1 MTLVTPPPLDQE
13 DDEMLVP
20 HSDFAT
26 EGPQPM
32 EVAPAET
39 ANTVDAQA
47 VDDPPSARFTW
58 TIENFARLNTKKL
71 YSEVFY
77 VGGYKWRVLIF
88 PKGNNVD
95 HLSMYLDVAD
105 SATLPYGWSRYA
117 QFSLAVVN
125 QIHNKF
131 TVRKDTQHQFNA
143 RESDWGFTSFMPLSE
158 LYDPSRGYLVNDTI
172 VVEAD
177 VAVRRVTDYW
187 SHDSKKETGY
197 VGLKNQ
203 GATCYMNSLLQTLYH
218 IPYFRKAVYHMPTT
232 ENDMPSGSIPL
243 ALQSLFYKLQ
253 YSDTS
258 VATKEL
264 TKSFGWDT
272 YDSFMQHDVQE
283 LNRVLCEKL
292 EDKMKGTVVEGT
304 IQQLFEGHHMNYIE
318 CINVDY
324 KSTRKESFYD
334 LQLDVKGCRDV
345 YASFD
350 KYVEVERL
358 EGDNKYHA
366 EQYGLQDARK
376 GVLFIDFPP
385 VLQLQLKRF
394 EYDFMRDT
402 MVKINDRYEF
412 PLQLDL
418 DREDGKYLSPEADR
432 SVRNLYTLHSV
443 LVHSGGVHGGHYYAY
458 IRPTLSEQWFKFD
471 DERVT
476 KEDMKRALEEQYGGE
491 EELPQTNPGFNN
503 SPFKFTK
510 YSNAYMLVY
519 IRESDKEKI
528 ICNVDEKDIAE
539 HLRIRL
545 KKEQEE
551 KEQKRKEK
559 AEAHLYTIIKVARD
573 EDLLEQL
580 GRDVYFDLVD
590 HDKVRSFRIQ
600 KQTPFNLF
608 KEEVAKEFGVPVQF
622 QRFWLWAKR
631 QNHTYRPNRPLTPQE
646 EVQSVGQLREVSN
659 KANNAE
665 LKLFLEVES
674 GQDLRP
680 IPPPLKS
687 KEEILLF
694 FKLYDPLKEELRY
707 VGRLFVKS
715 NGKPAEILT
724 KLNEL
729 AGFSPDEEIELFE
742 EIKFEPNVMCERI
755 DKKLTFRGSQL
766 EDGDIICFQKSTQ
779 VESSEQCRYPDVPSF
794 LEYVHNR
801 QVVRFRSLEKPKEDE
816 FCLELSKLYTYD
828 DVVER
833 LARHLGLDDPSKI
846 RLTSH
851 NCYSQQPK
859 PQPIKYRGMDH
870 LSDMLVHYNQT
881 SDILYYEVL
890 DIPLP
895 ELQGLKTLK
904 VAFHDATK
912 DEVVI
917 HTIRLPK
924 QSTVGDVINDLKG
937 KFLILKQ
944 VELSHPNVELR
955 LLEVFYHKIYK
966 IFPLNEKIENIN
978 DQYWTLRAEEIPE
991 EEKNLGPHDRLIHVY
1006 HFMKDTAQNQVQVQN
1021 FGEPFF
1027 LVIHE
1032 SETLAEVKVRIQ
1044 KKLQIPEEEFSKL
1057 IFFLAHKTVGILHF
1071 YLWVVLNTFRIRMS
1085 FPVAFREGMSMVLG
1099 NSTLDWSTQTTL
1111 QKGHMQPIRIDTH
1124 LRSQ

>member
-1 MTLVTPPPLDQE
+1 MTIVAPPPLDNE
-13 DDEMLVP
+13 DEEMLVP
-20 HSDFAT
+20 HSEFAD
-26 EGPQPM
+26 GAQPM
-32 EVAPAET
+32 EVTPQPEAVA
-39 ANTVDAQA
+39 TVENQPIE
-47 VDDPPSARFTW
+47 DPPSSRFTW
-58 TIENFARLNTKKL
+58 MIENFSRLTAKKQ
-71 YSEVFY
+71 YSDVFV

-105 SATLPYGWSRYA
+105 STTLPYGWGRSA
-117 QFSLAVVN
+117 QFSLAIVN
-125 QIHNKF
+125 QIHNKY
-131 TVRKDTQHQFNA
+131 TVRKDTQHQFYA

-158 LYDPSRGYLVNDTI
+158 LYDPIRGYLVNDTCI
-172 VVEAD
+172 VEAE
-177 VAVRRVTDYW
+177 VVVRWGDHLTYN
-187 SHDSKKETGY
+187 SKKETGY

-232 ENDMPSGSIPL
+232 ENDMPAGSIPL

-253 YSDTS
+253 YSDNS

-334 LQLDVKGCRDV
+334 LQLDVKGCQDV

-366 EQYGLQDARK
+366 EQHGLQDARK

-394 EYDFMRDT
+394 EYDFVRDT

-418 DREDGKYLSPEADR
+418 DRDNGKYLSPDADR
-432 SVRNLYTLHSV
+432 RVRNLYTLHSV
-443 LVHSGGVHGGHYYAY
+443 LVHSGGVHGGHYYAF
-458 IRPTLSEQWFKFD
+458 IRPTLSDKWFKFD

-503 SPFKFTK
+503 TPFKFTK

-539 HLRIRL
+539 HLRSRL
-545 KKEQEE
+545 KREQEE
-551 KEQKRKEK
+551 KEHKKKEK
-559 AEAHLYTIIKVARD
+559 AEAHLYTIIKVARN
-573 EDLLEQL
+573 EDLAEQV
-580 GRDVYFDLVD
+580 GKDIYFDLVD

-600 KQTPFNLF
+600 KQMPFNLF
-608 KEEVAKEFGVPVQF
+608 KEEVAKEFAIPVQF
-622 QRFWLWAKR
+622 HRYWLWAKR
-631 QNHTYRPNRPLTPQE
+631 QNHTYRPNRPLTHQE
-646 EVQSVGQLREVSN
+646 ETQSVGQLREVSN
-659 KANNAE
+659 KFHNAE
-665 LKLFLEVES
+665 LKLFLEVEL
-674 GQDLRP
+674 GPDLRQLL
-680 IPPPLKS
+680 PPDKT
-687 KEEILLF
+687 KDDIMLF
-694 FKLYDPLKEELRY
+694 FKLYDPAKEQLRY
-707 VGRLFVKS
+707 MGRLFVKGG
-715 NGKPAEILT
+715 GKPAEILT
-724 KLNEL
+724 KLNEM
-729 AGFSPDEEIELFE
+729 AGFSSNEDIELFE
-742 EIKFEPNVMCERI
+742 EIKFEPTVMCEPI
-755 DKKLTFRGSQL
+755 DKKLTFRASQL
-766 EDGDIICFQKSTQ
+766 EDGDIICFQRPTT
-779 VESSEQCRYPDVPSF
+779 VDRCRYPDIPSF
-794 LEYVHNR
+794 LDYVHNR
-801 QVVRFRSLEKPKEDE
+801 QIVHFRSLEKPKEDD
-816 FCLELSKLYTYD
+816 FCLELSKLFTYD

-833 LARHLGLDDPSKI
+833 VAQQLDLDDPSKI

-859 PQPIKYRGMDH
+859 PQPIKYRGVDH

-904 VAFHDATK
+904 VAFHHATK

-917 HTIRLPK
+917 HSIRLPK
-924 QSTVGDVINDLKG
+924 QSTVGDVINDLKT
-937 KFLILKQ
+937 K
-944 VELSHPNVELR
+944 VELSHPNAELR
-955 LLEVFYHKIYK
+955 LLEVFYYKIYK
-966 IFPLNEKIENIN
+966 IFPPGEKIENIN

-991 EEKNLGPHDRLIHVY
+991 EEKNLGPQDRLIHVY
-1006 HFMKDTAQNQVQVQN
+1006 HFTKDATQNQMQVQN

-1027 LVIHE
+1027 LIIHE
-1032 SETLAEVKVRIQ
+1032 GETLAEVKVRIQ
-1044 KKLQIPEEEFSKL
+1044 KKLQVPDEEFSKWK
-1057 IFFLAHKTVGILHF
+1057 FAFLSLGRPE
-1071 YLWVVLNTFRIRMS
+1071 YLQDSDIVFSRFQRRDVYGAWEQYLGLEHSDTAPKRAYTSNQNRHTFEK
-1085 FPVAFREGMSMVLG
+1085 PVKIY
-1099 NSTLDWSTQTTL
+1099 N
-1111 QKGHMQPIRIDTH
+1111 
-1124 LRSQ
+1124 